1 LQTVKNDKNS
11 QKMDN
16 VPFTGKILIC
26 IPAYNQAKNIGTVIK
41 KAKNYGEVI
50 VYDDGSIDNTSE
62 AVKAAGGL
70 AIRSPKNRGYG
81 IAIKRLFRIAKEKA
95 ADIMVTID
103 SDGQHDPTD
112 IPSLLY
118 PIIND
123 GYDVVIG
130 SRFLSEQAK
139 QKIPKYRR
147 FGIQTIT
154 KFTKVASFSSITDAQ
169 SGYRAYSKDAIAK
182 ILLFEDGMAVS
193 TEILMRAKEND
204 LTIKEVPVTIEYDLE
219 RTSARNTFAH
229 GVGVLHYV
237 IHFISLHHPLSF
249 YGVGGIVLLAVAA
262 FYTHDALQQLFSEK
276 RYLPTDLI
284 LPTNLIL
291 ISVGTFVV
299 GVVLLVTGVILYS
312 VKAMIQGRLRD
323 S

>member
-1 LQTVKNDKNS
+1 VKNDEKS
-11 QKMDN
+11 QKRDN
-16 VPFTGKILIC
+16 VPFKGKILIC
-26 IPAYNQAKNIGTVIK
+26 MPAYNQAKNIGTVIK

-50 VYDDGSIDNTSE
+50 VYDDGSVDNTSE

-70 AIRSPKNRGYG
+70 PIRSPKNRGYG

-112 IPSLLY
+112 IPRLLH
-118 PIIND
+118 PIINE
-123 GYDVVIG
+123 GFDVVIG

-147 FGIQTIT
+147 FGIRTIT

-169 SGYRAYSKDAIAK
+169 SGYRAYSKGAISK

-219 RTSARNTFAH
+219 RTSAGNPFAH
-229 GVGVLHYV
+229 GVGVLYYV
-237 IHFISLHHPLSF
+237 IHFISLHHPLAF
-249 YGVGGIVLLAVAA
+249 YGIGGIVLLAVAA
-262 FYTHDALQQLFSEK
+262 FYTHDALQLFSEK
-276 RYLPTDLI
+276 RYVS
-284 LPTNLIL
+284 TNLIL
-291 ISVGTFVV
+291 ISVGTAVV

-312 VKAMIQGRLRD
+312 IKAMIQGRLRD